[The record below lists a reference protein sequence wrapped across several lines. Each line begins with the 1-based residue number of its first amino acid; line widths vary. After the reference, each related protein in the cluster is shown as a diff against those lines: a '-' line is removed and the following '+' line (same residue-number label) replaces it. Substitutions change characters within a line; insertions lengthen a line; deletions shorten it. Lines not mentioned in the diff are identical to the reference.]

1 MNTIT
6 ITLTTTSSS
15 IPLLTHQSSATTF
28 SHLCPSSTNP
38 ISSLSSILPLHI
50 SCSRYP
56 NSRTF
61 QTHNSFF
68 NFSTGDDD
76 DDDDDDFGRKRRG
89 RRRRRQWWSEY
100 SPAEMDQEP
109 GILEEFIDSIW
120 IFKVFGSY
128 GWLLPAIVIS
138 LLLTTGPKAFLMALA
153 LPIGQST
160 LTLAFKKLKGMTQ
173 NNPKRKTK
181 TKKAQRANTASDVEL
196 EEEDEEE
203 SEGTR
208 KVARG
213 YQSWLS
219 RDDASTFGGW
229 DELDRLKEFD
239 MGSSRRSA
247 RTGRS
252 GRTRTEKGKFSGRV
266 RKSDMPLLLRLLIA
280 VFPFL
285 GSWTRM
291 L

>member
-1 MNTIT
+1 MEENTQRQRLEMQEDSEAIT
-6 ITLTTTSSS
+6 
-15 IPLLTHQSSATTF
+15 F
-28 SHLCPSSTNP
+28 CPSFNSY
-38 ISSLSSILPLHI
+38 SSDKFAEIADKVTKECIRDDDDERHVSNEL
-50 SCSRYP
+50 
-56 NSRTF
+56 
-61 QTHNSFF
+61 
-68 NFSTGDDD
+68 DD

-160 LTLAFKKLKGMTQ
+160 LTLAFKKLKGITQ

-181 TKKAQRANTASDVEL
+181 TKKSQRANTVSDVEL

-203 SEGTR
+203 SGGTR

>member
-15 IPLLTHQSSATTF
+15 IPLLTHQSSATIF

-56 NSRTF
+56 KSRTF
-61 QTHNSFF
+61 RTHNSFF

-160 LTLAFKKLKGMTQ
+160 LTLAFKKLKGITQ

-181 TKKAQRANTASDVEL
+181 TKKSQRANTVSDVEL

-203 SEGTR
+203 SGGTR